1 MIKTRK
7 KVLIITYYWP
17 PSGGISVQRCLKFAK
32 YLRKFDWE
40 PVIYAP
46 KNAHYP
52 YTDEGTSKDI
62 PEGLEIIYGRIMEPF
77 RLFKILTGRK
87 LKDPMINPLH
97 ARNKK
102 SNIPEKLSVWIRA
115 NFFIPDARSYWIK
128 PSVRRL
134 TRYLKNNPVD
144 AIFSDGP
151 PHTNTVIACKLR
163 QKFDIPWLADFQDP
177 WTQVDYYHL
186 FPITPRADKKHRKL
200 EQEVFRYADKI
211 TIASPTWKKDL
222 EQIGAKNVDVLYYGY
237 DEEDFSHTH
246 YKLSDEFIIS
256 HAGLMGYDR
265 NPEAFLKSILEIINT
280 NDSFKDRFKLILAGI
295 VDYSILDLI
304 NHMGLTSYVELPGT
318 ISKEKA
324 IELTM
329 TSHMLLLPLNKAEN
343 NKGRIPGKFYE
354 CLRAGHPVIA
364 LGPVDSDV
372 NQILR
377 ETGQGKCFDYNDV
390 SGIKEFIL
398 ENFIHSSDQKG
409 AEVHKDVSAFSVYK
423 QTARLAEYLD
433 EINLRQHD

>member
-1 MIKTRK
+1 MTDSLK

-17 PSGGISVQRCLKFAK
+17 PSGGISVHRCLKFAK
-32 YLRKFDWE
+32 YLREFGWE
-40 PVIYAP
+40 PIIYAP
-46 KNAHYP
+46 SNAHYP
-52 YTDEGTSKDI
+52 YTDEGTFKDI
-62 PEGLEIIYGRIMEPF
+62 PEGLEIIYGWILEPF

-102 SNIPEKLSVWIRA
+102 SNLPEKISVWIRA
-115 NFFIPDARSYWIK
+115 NFFIPDARSCWIK

-144 AIFSDGP
+144 AMFSDGP

-177 WTQVDYYHL
+177 WTQVDYYDL
-186 FPITPRADKKHRKL
+186 FPITRLADKKHRKL
-200 EQEVFRYADKI
+200 EQEVFQYADKI

-237 DEEDFSHTH
+237 DEEDFNHTR
-246 YKLSDEFIIS
+246 YTLSKEFVIS

-265 NPEAFLKSILEIINT
+265 NPEAFLKSVREIIDT
-280 NDSFKDRFKLILAGI
+280 NDSFKNRFKLILAGI
-295 VDYSILDLI
+295 VDYSIVDLI
-304 NHMGLTSYVELPGT
+304 KELGLTSHVEFPGT

-324 IELTM
+324 IELTL

-343 NKGRIPGKFYE
+343 YKGRIPGKFYE
-354 CLRAGHPVIA
+354 CLRSGRPVIA
-364 LGPVDSDV
+364 LGPADSDV

-377 ETGQGKCFDYNDV
+377 ETGQGKCFDYDDV

-398 ENFIHSSDQKG
+398 EQFENSSDQKA
-409 AEVHKDVSAFSVYK
+409 AEVHKDVSVFSVHM

-433 EINLRQHD
+433 EMSQMKND